1 MTITM
6 IDQKITMMDQN
17 VMLAVEKVYLRRGG
31 GVSDIDENGAQVR
44 VEPEVYE
51 GFSSASVK
59 RTLM

>member
-17 VMLAVEKVYLRRGG
+17 VMLTVEKVYLPRG

>member
-17 VMLAVEKVYLRRGG
+17 IMLAVEKVYLRRGG

-44 VEPEVYE
+44 VEQRCMKV
-51 GFSSASVK
+51 F
-59 RTLM
+59 LLHL

>member
-6 IDQKITMMDQN
+6 IDQKMTMMDQN

>member
-6 IDQKITMMDQN
+6 IDQKMTMMDQN

-44 VEPEVYE
+44 VGAEVHE
-51 GFSSASVK
+51 CFSSASVK

>member
-6 IDQKITMMDQN
+6 IDQKMTMMDQN
-17 VMLAVEKVYLRRGG
+17 VMLAVEKVYSPREGA
-31 GVSDIDENGAQVR
+31 SDIDENGAQVR

>member
-6 IDQKITMMDQN
+6 MDQKITMMDQN
-17 VMLAVEKVYLRRGG
+17 IMENAYSPRG

-51 GFSSASVK
+51 CFSSASVK